1 MDEFLAQLFP
11 QAPSYFPGL
20 LGQEQA
26 NLLQQQARQQGLLGL
41 GMGLLQAAAPSTVRP
56 SLAGGVAQGLMAGQQ
71 MAQNVYTQRLQEQQ
85 IAQKMAEQQRQKQL
99 EQAFTQALGTEAAF
113 PGATPAQRAAAMF
126 MGPAKGSEFL
136 AKATQEEFSPTPQ
149 TLLVNGRPA
158 SVLVSKSGATKV
170 LSANPLPNE
179 EKVDTGNEILFR
191 DKTTGAITSRISKTM
206 TPGETA
212 LMGIRQQEFI
222 RGAFDIVPT
231 AEGFAYVPVAP
242 GTPAI
247 PVVGPQGQ
255 QLQRPDTVKP
265 PTEGQA
271 NAAAFLTTMR
281 QATSVLSQPLTD
293 RAGNPILGPD
303 EQPLTAEQAFS
314 QPNLVQAAAAAVPF
328 VGGALESVFSTKD
341 RQRVLQAQQAW
352 VRAKLRKESGAAI
365 GKEEMEQEIKTFFPQ
380 IGDAPET
387 IQQKAVMRQQ
397 AEQALAIQAGPALQQ
412 MPTALPVPGMT
423 PQPQRAR
430 PQTQLRYNPQT
441 GRIEAAQ

>member
-1 MDEFLAQLFP
+1 MDEILAQLFP

-26 NLLQQQARQQGLLGL
+26 NLLQQQAQRQGLLGI
-41 GMGLLQAAAPSTVRP
+41 GMGLLQAAAPSTTRT
-56 SLAGGVAQGLMAGQQ
+56 SLGAGIAQGLSTGQQ
-71 MAQNVYTQRLQEQQ
+71 MAQNVYAQRLQEQQ
-85 IAQKMAEQQRQKQL
+85 IAQKLAEQQRSVQL
-99 EQAFTQALGTEAAF
+99 EQAFTQALGAEGAF
-113 PGATPAQRAAAMF
+113 PGATPAQRAAAAF
-126 MGPAKGSEFL
+126 MGPAKGSQFL
-136 AKATQEEFSPTPQ
+136 AEQTREEFNPTPQ
-149 TLLVNGRPA
+149 TLVVNGRPA
-158 SVLVSKSGATKV
+158 SVLVSKTGATKV

-179 EKVDTGNEILFR
+179 EKVDTGSEILFR
-191 DKTTGAITSRISKTM
+191 DKTTGAITSRINKTM

-212 LMGIRQQEFI
+212 LMGIRQQEFM

-231 AEGFAYVPVAP
+231 AEGFSYVPVSP
-242 GTPAI
+242 GTAAI
-247 PVVGPQGQ
+247 PVVGPGGS
-255 QLQRPDTVKP
+255 QLQRPDAIKP
-265 PTEGQA
+265 PTEGQS

-281 QATSVLSQPLTD
+281 QATSILSQPITD

-314 QPNLVQAAAAAVPF
+314 QPNVVQAAVSGVPF
-328 VGGALESVFSTKD
+328 IGGALESVFSTED

-365 GKEEMEQEIKTFFPQ
+365 GKDEMEAEIKTFFPQ
-380 IGDAPET
+380 VGDAVKT
-387 IQQKAVMRQQ
+387 IQQKAIMRQQ
-397 AEQALAIQAGPALQQ
+397 AEQALAIQAGPAAQQIPGMLQ
-412 MPTALPVPGMT
+412 TAPMT